1 MAPGGPVRERGD
13 VGDGM
18 RDLPAHGTPA
28 GSLTEGLLE
37 RLQSSA
43 RTPAVTAADG
53 ARTPAIVFAATA
65 ERAAAGLVRR
75 GVHPGDVVAV
85 LAPPSP
91 DRLLAVFTAL
101 AAGAVVLPLVEG
113 DPATA
118 AEVLTTTDTRMLLV
132 SEALAPD
139 ALALAD
145 RSRVRQVVAFGQAPE
160 TTPFDELLLPG
171 PEGAEPDRAAG
182 EAGGGLLTYEADAR
196 SVRTAVYGQEELL
209 GRFRALDAELA
220 LTPEDT
226 VALDAAMAEPEQVAL
241 AAVALWSGASVVAS
255 PGAPPSELAALGV
268 TVQGSPAPA
277 RIG

>member
-1 MAPGGPVRERGD
+1 
-13 VGDGM
+13 M
-18 RDLPAHGTPA
+18 RDLPAHGGPV
-28 GSLTEGLLE
+28 GSLTGGLLE
-37 RLQSSA
+37 RLQNSA

-65 ERAAAGLVRR
+65 ERAAAGLARR

-85 LAPPSP
+85 LVPPSP
-91 DRLLAVFTAL
+91 ERLLAVFTSM
-101 AAGAVVLPLVEG
+101 AAGAVVLPLEG
-113 DPATA
+113 ADPVAA
-118 AEVLTTTDTRMLLV
+118 AEVLTSTDTRMLLAA
-132 SEALAPD
+132 EALAPD

-182 EAGGGLLTYEADAR
+182 EAEGGLLTYGADAR
-196 SVRTAVYGQEELL
+196 SVRTVVHGQEELL
-209 GRFRALDAELA
+209 ARFRALDAELV

-226 VALDAAMAEPEQVAL
+226 VALDAAMPEHDQVVL
-241 AAVALWSGASVVAS
+241 AAVALWRGASVVAS
-255 PGAPPSELAALGV
+255 PGAQPSELAALGV
-268 TVQGSPAPA
+268 TVQGSPTPA

>member
-1 MAPGGPVRERGD
+1 
-13 VGDGM
+13 M

-43 RTPAVTAADG
+43 RTPAVTAAGG

-65 ERAAAGLVRR
+65 ERAAAGLARR

-85 LAPPSP
+85 LVPPSP
-91 DRLLAVFTAL
+91 ERLLAVFTAL
-101 AAGAVVLPLVEG
+101 AAGAVVLPLEG
-113 DPATA
+113 ADPAA
-118 AEVLTTTDTRMLLV
+118 AEVLTSTDTRMLLV
-132 SEALAPD
+132 SEALASD

-171 PEGAEPDRAAG
+171 PEGADPDRAAG
-182 EAGGGLLTYEADAR
+182 EAGGGLLTYRADAR
-196 SVRTAVYGQEELL
+196 SVRTAVHGQEELL
-209 GRFRALDAELA
+209 DRFRALDAQLA

-226 VALDAAMAEPEQVAL
+226 VALDAAMPEPEQVVL